1 MKKVAIHTLGCKV
14 NSYESESMEQL
25 LRASGYDIVPFSEEE
40 KADIYIINTCSVTNI
55 ADRKSRQMLH
65 KAKNMN
71 PDSIVIACGC
81 YVQANEEIVN
91 TDDAVDIVVG
101 NNSKINIVEVIE
113 GYLKDHSKNAEVID
127 LSNNQ
132 DYEPLTI
139 QQENLHT
146 RAFIKIQDG
155 CNQFCTYCIIPYT
168 RGRIRSRKLVEII
181 DEVKGI
187 AQTGVKEVVLTG
199 IHLCSWGKD
208 TGEGDLIGVV
218 EALAKIDGIERIRL
232 GSLEPR
238 IITEE
243 NVARMRAIDKLCPH
257 FHLSLQSGCD
267 EVLKRMNRHY
277 TTEAFM
283 DGVRILRKYYD
294 DVALTTDIIVGF
306 PAETDEEFEQT
317 RLFLS
322 QVNFYEMHVFKY
334 SRRAGTI
341 ADGMK
346 DQIIEKVKTARS
358 AVLLEMTKEQSGQF
372 RENHIGKSMPV
383 LFEEIVDYKGQQYY
397 SGHTVNYLKVY
408 KKVDEKMGDQ
418 LGNQTYEKP
427 SEHTGNQPGNQPGEQ
442 TGNQTGEQVCEQVTE
457 ENLIN
462 QIVDVTIREVE
473 GDICFS

>member
-1 MKKVAIHTLGCKV
+1 
-14 NSYESESMEQL
+14 
-25 LRASGYDIVPFSEEE
+25 
-40 KADIYIINTCSVTNI
+40 
-55 ADRKSRQMLH
+55 
-65 KAKNMN
+65 
-71 PDSIVIACGC
+71 
-81 YVQANEEIVN
+81 
-91 TDDAVDIVVG
+91 
-101 NNSKINIVEVIE
+101 
-113 GYLKDHSKNAEVID
+113 
-127 LSNNQ
+127 
-132 DYEPLTI
+132 
-139 QQENLHT
+139 
-146 RAFIKIQDG
+146 
-155 CNQFCTYCIIPYT
+155 
-168 RGRIRSRKLVEII
+168 
-181 DEVKGI
+181 
-187 AQTGVKEVVLTG
+187 
-199 IHLCSWGKD
+199 
-208 TGEGDLIGVV
+208 
-218 EALAKIDGIERIRL
+218 
-232 GSLEPR
+232 
-238 IITEE
+238 
-243 NVARMRAIDKLCPH
+243 
-257 FHLSLQSGCD
+257 
-267 EVLKRMNRHY
+267 
-277 TTEAFM
+277 M

-418 LGNQTYEKP
+418 LGNQTCEKP
-427 SEHTGNQPGNQPGEQ
+427 SEHTGNQPGNQ
-442 TGNQTGEQVCEQVTE
+442 TGDQTGEQVCEQVTE